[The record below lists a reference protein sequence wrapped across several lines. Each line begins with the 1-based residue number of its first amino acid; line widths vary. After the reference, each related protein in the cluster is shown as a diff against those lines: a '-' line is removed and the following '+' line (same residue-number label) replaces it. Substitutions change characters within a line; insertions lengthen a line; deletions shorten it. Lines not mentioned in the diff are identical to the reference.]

1 MCLIAIAFQLLE
13 DCPVA
18 VASNREEF
26 FDRPSTTPT
35 IEQARVD
42 GKKTRRFVCG
52 LDQRASGTWLGV
64 NDAGL
69 FVAVTNRYHE
79 QIPPNPRSR
88 GLLCTELL
96 LLPTAAEAADRA
108 ETEFATGQYAG
119 ANFICLDRTAG
130 YIIHGGAEIRRS
142 QLTPGLHLITNHDL
156 DEEIE
161 DRQQYFRDLYAEQEI
176 TTAEEFIAATAN
188 ICAQGPDAANERTI
202 IVRVADRGTVSS
214 TLVTLPNDPSQA
226 IYRHAPGPPDKT
238 PYEDYSP
245 LLRDVL
251 GAE

>member
-1 MCLIAIAFQLLE
+1 MCLIAVAFQMLE
-13 DCPVA
+13 DSPIA
-18 VASNREEF
+18 VAANREEF
-26 FDRPSTTPT
+26 FDRPSTEPT
-35 IEQARVD
+35 IQQARVD
-42 GKKTRRFVCG
+42 GEKVRRFICG

-69 FVAVTNRYHE
+69 FVAVTNRYHDPV
-79 QIPPNPRSR
+79 PPNPRSR

-96 LLPTAAEAADRA
+96 LSPDAGQAAARAEA
-108 ETEFATGQYAG
+108 EFATGQYAG
-119 ANFICLDRTAG
+119 ANFICLDPTAG
-130 YIIHGGAEIRRS
+130 YVVHGGEQIRRT

-156 DEEIE
+156 DDEKD
-161 DRQQYFRDLYAEQEI
+161 DRQRYFRALYAEQEI
-176 TTAEEFIAATAN
+176 ATAEAFIANTSN

-214 TLVTLPNDPSQA
+214 TLVTLPNDSSQA

-238 PYEDYSP
+238 PYEDYSS